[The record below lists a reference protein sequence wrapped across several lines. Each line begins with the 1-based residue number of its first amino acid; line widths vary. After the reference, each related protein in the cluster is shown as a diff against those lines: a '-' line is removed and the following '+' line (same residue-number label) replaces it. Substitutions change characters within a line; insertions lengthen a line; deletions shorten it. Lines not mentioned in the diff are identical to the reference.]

1 MILLICNLKNQFVM
15 KTKLHILILCFFTVN
30 LFAQWEQVGDALS
43 GTTENQQFGYRTA
56 MSGDGNSIIVGSRS
70 YDASGYKNLV
80 EVFKRNNNAWSRV
93 FFKEDFNDVTENP
106 LNPYSVEM
114 SRDGKVF
121 AFSSTNQGTTKI
133 TVYKEGANNTYF
145 GLGNVFVRTHNNTD
159 NVNTVFLGKINLN
172 KDGTTLAFSG
182 GFRDD
187 NDDTIHRFVK
197 IYKLI
202 DSNWV
207 QKGTSLADGEQY
219 YSHHTHDASDFGN
232 DIDLSDDGNTL
243 IVGEKKYITGTA
255 YTGRVSVYNFTN
267 NQWSLLGSKIE
278 GRQNIGERFGSSVS
292 ISGNGEI
299 IAMSTG
305 YSSSGDFGYTKVY
318 KLENNNWTQV
328 GNNLKVRGGLANGS
342 SEVSLNGYGNIIG
355 IYNKFHKTSAV
366 NNPGALA
373 FYQFKN
379 GQWLQQGENLEGPG
393 NGISVYHSFSTIST
407 DGKKTLFYNYVDD
420 TTETNAGIVKVY
432 KNNNVNTST
441 ITYVPDDNF
450 EQALIDLGRDTVLD
464 NFVNKGNI
472 SNLTSLNLENKN
484 IADLTGI
491 EDFTALENINISRNN
506 LSNLNITKNVNL
518 KYVYLANN
526 NLTNLDVSKN
536 TNLLQLDFADNNI
549 NTIDLSF
556 NSKLQSITASKNQM
570 TGIDVTKQKDLDW
583 LILNENFITEIDLS
597 FNPNLRLI
605 NIENNRL
612 TKFKAKNNTT
622 IENINVNN
630 NSIENINISGA
641 TNLKTLK
648 VESNQLSS
656 LDLSTNTSLE
666 NLFAKNNSL
675 ECVQVADVNFA
686 NVNWS
691 SHTDAD
697 VNFSTDC
704 SDVWT
709 IKVDPTILTTLSQ
722 IQGLDANNDGNITL
736 AEAAAFIGELD
747 LSNKGITLVD
757 GLQAFTKI
765 TSLNL
770 SGNGISDL
778 SPLTGLTIELL
789 SKNSNTTKTV
799 STTPLALENLI
810 LSNNSFQTLNLES
823 LTNLKTVDISNNSDL
838 VTLSIKNGKNDTI
851 TSFISTGT
859 PNLTCILVDDK
870 NAPFLSNWSI
880 DNNNSF
886 ANNSTDCRQNVLSV
900 DDVILK
906 NLKVY
911 PNPVRNIL
919 TIKLSNQVEYK
930 KATITNLTGKVVLKS
945 NEKSINVNQLSKGM
959 YLLKIDT
966 NKGTIIKKI
975 VKF

>member
-1 MILLICNLKNQFVM
+1 M

-43 GTTENQQFGYRTA
+43 GTIENQQFGYRTA
-56 MSGDGNSIIVGSRS
+56 MSGDGNTIIVGSRP
-70 YDASGYKNLV
+70 YDASGYKNLI

-93 FFKEDFNDVTENP
+93 FFKEDFNDDTENSID
-106 LNPYSVEM
+106 PYHVEM

-121 AFSSTNQGTTKI
+121 AFSSTNQDATKI
-133 TVYKEGANNTYF
+133 TVYKEGVNNTYF

-159 NVNTVFLGKINLN
+159 NVNTVGLNKISLN

-187 NDDTIHRFVK
+187 NDDTLHRFVK
-197 IYKLI
+197 IYKLT
-202 DSNWV
+202 DTNWI

-219 YSHHTHDASDFGN
+219 YSHHTHDVSGFGN

-243 IVGEKKYITGTA
+243 IVGEHRYIIGTA

-278 GRQNIGERFGSSVS
+278 GRQNIGERFGGSVS

-299 IAMSTG
+299 IAMSTN

-318 KLENNNWTQV
+318 KLENNNWTQI
-328 GNNLKVRGGLANGS
+328 GNNLKVRGGVANGS

-379 GQWLQQGENLEGPG
+379 GQWLQKGENLEGPG

-472 SNLTSLNLENKN
+472 SSLTSLNLENKN

-491 EDFTALENINISRNN
+491 EDFTALENINISRNS

-518 KYVYLANN
+518 KYLYVSNN
-526 NLTNLDVSKN
+526 NLTSLDVSKN
-536 TNLLQLDFADNNI
+536 TKLLQLDFADNNI

-556 NSKLQSITASKNQM
+556 NSKLQSITASRNQM

-583 LILNENFITEIDLS
+583 LILNENFITEIDIS
-597 FNPNLRLI
+597 FNPSLRTI
-605 NIENNRL
+605 NIKDNRL
-612 TKFKAKNNTT
+612 TKFELKNNTT
-622 IENINVNN
+622 IESINTNN
-630 NSIENINISGA
+630 NYLENINIAGA

-675 ECVQVADVNFA
+675 ECVQVADVNYA

-691 SHTDAD
+691 SHTDAG
-697 VNFSTDC
+697 VSFSTDC
-704 SDVWT
+704 ADVWT
-709 IKVDPTILTTLSQ
+709 IKVDPTILTTLMQ

-747 LSNKGITLVD
+747 LSNSGITLVD

-765 TSLNL
+765 TTLNL

-810 LSNNSFQTLNLES
+810 ISNNSFQTLNLES
-823 LTNLKTVDISNNSDL
+823 LVNLKTVDISNNQDL
-838 VTLSIKNGKNDTI
+838 VTLSIKNGKNETI

-859 PNLTCILVDDK
+859 PNLTCILVDNK
-870 NAPFLSNWSI
+870 NAAYLSNWNI
-880 DNNNSF
+880 DNSNSF
-886 ANNSTDCRQNVLSV
+886 ANSITDCRQNVLSV
-900 DDVILK
+900 DNVLLK
-906 NLKVY
+906 SLKIY

-945 NEKSINVNQLSKGM
+945 NEKSINVHQLSKGM